1 MILLKRFQRILP
13 KNMYVKLTEKNSMVS
28 VKLNH
33 VQRPDYVIPG
43 IEITKQKRQEIHG
56 VRSVSGRQSMKAEKY
71 QRKAIEDGTGFQCPK
86 SDHMRINKKTD
97 EMIERI
103 ERLTPPDGG
112 YHFTEDFDG
121 LQTFG
126 GTCRIF
132 YDFKSIVG
140 IGGSQSRSLECVHG
154 FIEAQRD
161 VINKS
166 GNLDRNTFFV
176 NILDGEVCAKN
187 MHLFREFDNE
197 DQIYVGDLYGYFDWL
212 NNKLE
217 TIL

>member
-1 MILLKRFQRILP
+1 MNLLKRFNRIVP

-43 IEITKQKRQEIHG
+43 IEITKQKRLEIHG
-56 VRSVSGRQSMKAEKY
+56 VRSVSGRQSMKAENY
-71 QRKAIEDGTGFQCPK
+71 QRKAIEAGTGFECPK
-86 SDHMRINKKTD
+86 SGNIRINKKTY

-103 ERLTPPDGG
+103 KRLAPPDGG
-112 YHFTEDFDG
+112 FHFTENFDG

-132 YDFKSIVG
+132 YDFKSISG
-140 IGGSQSRSLECVHG
+140 TGGSQSRSLDCVHG

-166 GNLDRNTFFV
+166 GNLDKTIFFV
-176 NILDGEVCAKN
+176 NILDGELYAKN
-187 MHLFREFDNE
+187 THLFREFDNE
-197 DQIYVGDLYGYFDWL
+197 DQIYVGDLYDYFDWL
-212 NNKLE
+212 NNKLD